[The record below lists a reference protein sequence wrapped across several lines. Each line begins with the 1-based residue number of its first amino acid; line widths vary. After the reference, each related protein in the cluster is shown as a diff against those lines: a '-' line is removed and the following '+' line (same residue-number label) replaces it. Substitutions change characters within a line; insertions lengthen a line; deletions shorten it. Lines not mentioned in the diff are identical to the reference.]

1 MPPIARTSAR
11 AMAATVLGAT
21 VGVLGC
27 RTPPASG
34 VSTVSAKLTDRFAQ
48 SVSDAKTLGQ
58 VCLPPGVTLDGGL
71 TEDAAISVALW
82 NNPAFQELLV
92 DLGLARADLIQA
104 GLLPNPEFVYYF
116 GATDKPFKYLFDF
129 PIDALWLRPIRVK
142 AAARDADR
150 ASDRLTQAGLDL
162 IRDVR
167 VAYAD
172 VVLARDRQRVANE
185 ALKLR
190 GDIAAFAT
198 KRLDAGA
205 IAAQEQATAKID
217 ALIAAQETVRVG
229 YDIPVAEERLRNLLG
244 LGLLRGPLA
253 LDPSPVPG
261 RQTLDVDR
269 LTLDALATRPD
280 ALAAA
285 SLLQAAQA
293 RVRFNKIAWV
303 RLLGLGDATSGRVL
317 GHEFSPAFRV
327 TLPLFN
333 VGQGGVARA
342 EAELQRAERNQQ
354 TVANQIILDVQR
366 ADLLFQQ
373 AAAEHDFVRN
383 KVRPEVETA
392 IRLAQA
398 AYREGEVTYLIVLE
412 VTRQLLDNYLRE
424 ATLQGDL
431 RRTWAELERSVG
443 RKLPPAPAPSPA
455 PKPAVP
461 PPTPTGEPPPKP
473 SEK

>member
-1 MPPIARTSAR
+1 MRSRLEASSLVAGVGF
-11 AMAATVLGAT
+11 AMATLGNA
-21 VGVLGC
+21 GC
-27 RTPPASG
+27 HTPPVAG
-34 VSTVSAKLTDRFAQ
+34 VPTVSAKLADRFGQ
-48 SVSDAKTLGQ
+48 SVSDAKSPGQ
-58 VCLPPGVTLDGGL
+58 VCLPPGVALDGPL

-82 NNPAFQELLV
+82 NNPAFQELLA

-116 GATDKPFKYLFDF
+116 GVTDKPFKYLFDF
-129 PIDALWLRPIRVK
+129 PIESLWLRPIRVK

-150 ASDRLTQAGLDL
+150 ANDRLTQAGLDL

-172 VVLARDRQRVANE
+172 VVLARDRQRVAAE

-190 GDIAAFAT
+190 GEIAEFAT
-198 KRLDAGA
+198 KRLKAED
-205 IAAQEQATAKID
+205 ISEQEATTSRID
-217 ALIAAQETVRVG
+217 ALIAQQDAVRVG
-229 YDIPVAEERLRNLLG
+229 YDIPVAEERLRNVLG
-244 LGLLRGPLA
+244 LGLLRGPLT

-280 ALAAA
+280 AIAAA
-285 SLLQAAQA
+285 SLVQAAQA
-293 RVRFNKIAWV
+293 RVQFNKIAWV

-333 VGQGGVARA
+333 VGQGGTARA

-366 ADLLFQQ
+366 ANLLFQQ
-373 AAAEHDFVRN
+373 AAAEHDFVLN

-392 IRLAQA
+392 IRLARA
-398 AYREGEVTYLIVLE
+398 AYREGNVTYLIVLE
-412 VTRQLLDNYLRE
+412 VSRQLLDNYLRE
-424 ATLQGDL
+424 ATLQADL

-443 RKLPPAPAPSPA
+443 RKLPPAPVPSPS
-455 PKPAVP
+455 PPPAV
-461 PPTPTGEPPPKP
+461 PPPKP

>member
-1 MPPIARTSAR
+1 MPSYPKCFVLL
-11 AMAATVLGAT
+11 AAAF
-21 VGVLGC
+21 GC
-27 RTPPASG
+27 AGCHTPPVAS
-34 VSTVSAKLTDRFAQ
+34 VPTVSAKLTERFGQ
-48 SVSDAKTLGQ
+48 SVSDAKSPGQ
-58 VCLPPGVTLDGGL
+58 VCLPPGVSLDAPL
-71 TEDAAISVALW
+71 TEDAAIAVALY

-92 DLGLARADLIQA
+92 DLGLAHADLIQA
-104 GLLPNPEFVYYF
+104 GLLPNPEFVYFF
-116 GATDKPFKYLFDF
+116 GVTDKPFKYLFDF
-129 PIDALWLRPIRVK
+129 PIESLWLRPIRVK

-150 ASDRLTQAGLDL
+150 AGERLTQAGLDL

-172 VVLARDRQRVANE
+172 VVLARDRQRVAAE

-190 GDIAAFAT
+190 GEIAEFAA
-198 KRLDAGA
+198 KRLRAGDFSE
-205 IAAQEQATAKID
+205 QEATTSKID
-217 ALIAAQETVRVG
+217 ALIAQQDAVRVG
-229 YDIPVAEERLRNLLG
+229 YDIPVAEERLRNVLG
-244 LGLLRGPLA
+244 LGLLRGPLT

-285 SLLQAAQA
+285 SLVQAAQA
-293 RVRFNKIAWV
+293 RVQFNKVAWV

-333 VGQGGVARA
+333 VGQGGTARA
-342 EAELQRAERNQQ
+342 EAELQRAQRNQQ

-366 ADLLFQQ
+366 ANLLFQQ
-373 AAAEHDFVRN
+373 AAAEHDFVLN
-383 KVRPEVETA
+383 TVRPEVETA

-398 AYREGEVTYLIVLE
+398 AYRVGGATYLIVLE
-412 VTRQLLDNYLRE
+412 VSRQLLDNYLRE
-424 ATLQGDL
+424 ATLQADL

-443 RKLPPAPAPSPA
+443 RKLPPAPAPSPSPA
-455 PKPAVP
+455 PAAP
-461 PPTPTGEPPPKP
+461 PPVP

>member
-1 MPPIARTSAR
+1 MRSRLETSSLVAGVGF
-11 AMAATVLGAT
+11 ALATLGNA
-21 VGVLGC
+21 GC
-27 RTPPASG
+27 HTPPVAG
-34 VSTVSAKLTDRFAQ
+34 VPTVSAKLADRFGQ
-48 SVSDAKTLGQ
+48 SVSDAKSPGQ
-58 VCLPPGVTLDGGL
+58 VCLPPGVTLDGPL

-116 GATDKPFKYLFDF
+116 GVTDKPFKYLFDF
-129 PIDALWLRPIRVK
+129 PIESLWLRPIRVK

-150 ASDRLTQAGLDL
+150 ASERLTQAGLDL

-172 VVLARDRQRVANE
+172 VVLARDRQRVATE

-190 GDIAAFAT
+190 GEIAEFAA
-198 KRLDAGA
+198 KRLKAED
-205 IAAQEQATAKID
+205 ISEQEATTSRID
-217 ALIAAQETVRVG
+217 ALIAQQDSVRVG
-229 YDIPVAEERLRNLLG
+229 YDIPVAEERLRNVLG
-244 LGLLRGPLA
+244 LGLLRGPLT

-280 ALAAA
+280 AIAAA
-285 SLLQAAQA
+285 SLVQAAQA
-293 RVRFNKIAWV
+293 RVQFNKIAWV

-333 VGQGGVARA
+333 VGQGGTARA

-366 ADLLFQQ
+366 ANLLFQQ
-373 AAAEHDFVRN
+373 AAAEHDFVLN

-398 AYREGEVTYLIVLE
+398 AYREGNVTYLIVLE
-412 VTRQLLDNYLRE
+412 VSRQLLDNYLRE
-424 ATLQGDL
+424 ATLQADL

-443 RKLPPAPAPSPA
+443 RKLPPAPAPSPS
-455 PKPAVP
+455 P
-461 PPTPTGEPPPKP
+461 PPSVPPPKP